1 MIELPEGI
9 SVEDV
14 PMEHRYRSVTRG
26 LVRRIKILYEAI
38 YQKYGNDGLDL
49 IADVGRSY
57 ALEIAER
64 ARKKLTSDDIESVA
78 LYVVR
83 VFNTIRGQG
92 EVVEFSKKRVV
103 IRVHECPYPWE
114 DAAVCEAHTTMEKT
128 LVEALGKDLTYSIP
142 RSIPKGDPYCDH
154 VIEYAE

>member
-14 PMEHRYRSVTRG
+14 PIEHRYRSVTRG

-92 EVVEFSKKRVV
+92 KVVEFSKKRVV
-103 IRVHECPYPWE
+103 IRVYECPYPWE

-128 LVEALGKDLTYSIP
+128 LVEALGKDLIYSIP

-154 VIEYAE
+154 VIEYAD